1 MIKLLLT
8 AAVGVCLFHSPTV
21 YAGGVWSNQYC
32 NLVTETTVIKD
43 QNGRVVDSNTK
54 EVMKCDDGAK
64 DFLAY
69 SGIAKD
75 CGEFVYSMNLK
86 GQPVQR
92 KGYACQKFDG
102 SWEVVRHPHTRN

>member
-1 MIKLLLT
+1 MVKIISMFVIGYSMLYT
-8 AAVGVCLFHSPTV
+8 SAAH
-21 YAGGVWSNQYC
+21 AGGVWSDQYC
-32 NLVTETTVIKD
+32 NLVTETIVTKD
-43 QNGRVVDSNTK
+43 QTGKVIDSTTK

-75 CGEFVYSMNLK
+75 CNEFVYSMNLK
-86 GQPVQR
+86 GHPVQR

-102 SWEVVRHPHTRN
+102 SWEVVRHPHARK